1 MKQKLLDIW
10 SKRKKK
16 TENNF
21 SVKFFHPREIWF
33 ARLGENIGYEQNG
46 KGNYFL
52 RPVIVL
58 KKFNKDIFL
67 AIPLSTR
74 LKTSKYYFPVLSG
87 NKKAVA
93 ILSQI
98 RLIDKK
104 RLQNKVGV
112 ISENEFLKIKK
123 AISEI
128 IISNNDF

>member
-1 MKQKLLDIW
+1 MKQNLLDFW
-10 SKRKKK
+10 HKLKKK
-16 TENNF
+16 TENKS
-21 SVKFFHPREIWF
+21 SVKYFHPREIWF

-46 KGNYFL
+46 KGTYFL

-67 AIPLSTR
+67 AVPLSTR
-74 LKTSKYYFPVLSG
+74 LKKGKYYFPILSG

-93 ILSQI
+93 ILSQV

-112 ISENEFLKIKK
+112 VLEKEFLKIKK